1 MSLFDPIGFLLMVTI
16 ASRNL
21 MQKNWKNGLG
31 WDDELNSELFEK
43 WKQWLKQ
50 IQQIDD
56 VKVSSCYETMLSR
69 S

>member
-1 MSLFDPIGFLLMVTI
+1 
-16 ASRNL
+16 